1 MNLET
6 QIRRLEQQLD
16 AFETLHR
23 EELKKFKEKLA
34 TYSRLQADEVEFL
47 REELAALKQE
57 LADREVNEHSP
68 ATTPA
73 HQQNQSKLNSTVN
86 STSQLSRRQFLSG
99 NGKSNQS

>member
-23 EELKKFKEKLA
+23 EELKKFEEKLA
-34 TYSRLQADEVEFL
+34 TYSRLQADEVKFL

-57 LADREVNEHSP
+57 LADREVSEHSP
-68 ATTPA
+68 AIPV

-86 STSQLSRRQFLSG
+86 STSHLSRRQFLSG
-99 NGKSNQS
+99 NGKPNQS